1 MIDPPAE
8 LPALERLG
16 KRLRHLGQTS
26 GLILHHRGLPPAV
39 VVGPDLPSRRT
50 TLYKVCRALSL
61 ELTNRPRPADRVALY
76 LRFEDVTEK
85 QTPLPAHLPAG
96 AWNARCTD
104 IRKSTLDRHHEAV
117 FGYGL
122 AVDPLRHIG
131 PLLEK
136 GDGNAL
142 HDGRIL
148 QGPLP
153 PDAVRADKVY
163 QRVIANRVADG
174 RPVDLRLVWLAGS
187 TPIAYLKFKPEE
199 RRFTNETTHVETALP
214 SEIFSADE
222 LRNVALLME
231 RMGVDW
237 AELDILR
244 DANDQRI
251 YVVDINPTPWGPPA
265 ALPAPAANAA
275 IQAIA
280 SALIPHMISIKRT
293 FRGPPG

>member
-16 KRLRHLGQTS
+16 KRLRHLGQTC

-50 TLYKVCRALSL
+50 TLYKVCRALRL
-61 ELTNRPRPADRVALY
+61 ELTNRPRPADRVVLY

-85 QTPLPAHLPAG
+85 QTQLPAHLPAG

-148 QGPLP
+148 PGPLP

-199 RRFTNETTHVETALP
+199 LRFTNETTTVETAMP
-214 SEIFSADE
+214 SEIFSAEE
-222 LRNVALLME
+222 LRNIALLME

-265 ALPAPAANAA
+265 GLASPAAEQAVR
-275 IQAIA
+275 AIA
-280 SALIPHMISIKRT
+280 HALLKAIRL
-293 FRGPPG
+293 R